1 MKKLALFAFVATL
14 GVLFTGCGDDK
25 PKQEATSTE
34 TPATEA
40 TPAPEA
46 STEAPATEAT
56 PAPEASTEAPATEAK
71 TEEAK

>member
-1 MKKLALFAFVATL
+1 MKKLALFAFVAAL
-14 GVLFTGCGDDK
+14 GVLFVGCGDDK

-34 TPATEA
+34 APATEA
-40 TPAPEA
+40 STETTET

-56 PAPEASTEAPATEAK
+56 PAPEASTEAPAEAK